1 MGEIISLVK
10 YSGTDLWEAMAY
22 FTRFAKMSWMNMLNL
37 PSRSCTQ
44 AMPER
49 GELAIMARAKREQR
63 LEALTASL
71 ELLSTMLWEK
81 QFSELMT
88 IDFYSNLIG
97 QFSLSN
103 VWVQIEHPLSE
114 RLRLRSGDEKFRHR
128 FERLVKASFAA
139 ANKAKAVEK
148 SSSSLGKAEEE
159 MPEED
164 RQPEAEGS
172 HDESWWLPRFEGSA
186 LYPCCALSNH
196 SCRPNFTMRYAD
208 GCLAT
213 MLALRD
219 ISEGEE
225 LNLAYVS
232 PSYNLTERLA
242 SLWRH
247 WGFVCTCQRCQD
259 EIMARAVDGS
269 GALASGMPPS
279 EPLSSKGIRLSAAGV
294 AAAAELVS
302 AVTEPE

>member
-1 MGEIISLVK
+1 VCAYCHRFVGSLGSALRRSLETAGAGHPQDFVDDPSFLDELESDEWQLRERVPCENGCGAVFCGADCSSAANLEGWHRSLCTDLSPERRKVWPVFQRHAIRHHEQFIAAAKVMGEIISLVK

-128 FERLVKASFAA
+128 FERLVK
-139 ANKAKAVEK
+139 
-148 SSSSLGKAEEE
+148 
-159 MPEED
+159 
-164 RQPEAEGS
+164 
-172 HDESWWLPRFEGSA
+172 
-186 LYPCCALSNH
+186 
-196 SCRPNFTMRYAD
+196 
-208 GCLAT
+208 
-213 MLALRD
+213 
-219 ISEGEE
+219 
-225 LNLAYVS
+225 
-232 PSYNLTERLA
+232 
-242 SLWRH
+242 
-247 WGFVCTCQRCQD
+247 
-259 EIMARAVDGS
+259 
-269 GALASGMPPS
+269 
-279 EPLSSKGIRLSAAGV
+279 
-294 AAAAELVS
+294 
-302 AVTEPE
+302 